1 MTHILLSPARFGRLL
16 LSDTKNI
23 SRDPTLVCALCLAI
37 VPALALA
44 YWRTDLDQAIFDGFG
59 LPNVSLY
66 VATIVLTLPAFLSGW
81 VTGFLLLEDRDDG
94 PLLALDITPM
104 GKPGFFS
111 YRAAITALFT
121 AIITGISCAL
131 IAPHLSLIAAIGV
144 VVMMAIAS
152 VAAAFIL
159 PALARNKVEGLAV
172 TKLINFFTIAP
183 LLAAIPS
190 PWRYVGGIVPTYWIG
205 ELMGLAGKATAPIS
219 VAIALGVAT
228 HLAALAATYWLV
240 SKREH

>member
-16 LSDTKNI
+16 ASDTKNI
-23 SRDPTLVCALCLAI
+23 SRDPTLVFALLLAI
-37 VPALALA
+37 APAFALA
-44 YWRTDLDQAIFDGFG
+44 YWQADLDRAILNAFD
-59 LPNVSLY
+59 LPNASVY
-66 VATIVLTLPAFLSGW
+66 VATFVLTLPAFLAGW

-121 AIITGISCAL
+121 AIVTAIACMLVAPQLSFVSTITIIIMA
-131 IAPHLSLIAAIGV
+131 
-144 VVMMAIAS
+144 AIAS

-159 PALARNKVEGLAV
+159 PAVARNKVEGLAV
-172 TKLINFFTIAP
+172 TKVTNLLAMAP

-190 PWRYVGGIVPTYWIG
+190 PWRYIGGIVPTYWVG
-205 ELMGLAGKATAPIS
+205 EIMGLAGAASTPIGL
-219 VAIALGVAT
+219 AIALGLAT
-228 HLAALAATYWLV
+228 HIAALAATYWLV